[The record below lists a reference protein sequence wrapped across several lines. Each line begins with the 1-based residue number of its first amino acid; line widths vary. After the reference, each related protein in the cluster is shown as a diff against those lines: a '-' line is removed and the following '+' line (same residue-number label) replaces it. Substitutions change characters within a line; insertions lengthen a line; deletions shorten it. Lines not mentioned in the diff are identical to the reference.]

1 MMPTESGGCMFH
13 AFDSGFR
20 ITFSNGWT
28 FSIAVE
34 PGGLMAETACWF
46 GDGEIQEVSRCS
58 SPEYIVDKMKEVSER
73 KRR

>member
-1 MMPTESGGCMFH
+1 MFDT
-13 AFDSGFR
+13 FKNGFR

-46 GDGEIQEVSRCS
+46 GDGPTEEVSRCG
-58 SPEYIVDKMKEVSER
+58 SPEYIVDKMKEVSQR